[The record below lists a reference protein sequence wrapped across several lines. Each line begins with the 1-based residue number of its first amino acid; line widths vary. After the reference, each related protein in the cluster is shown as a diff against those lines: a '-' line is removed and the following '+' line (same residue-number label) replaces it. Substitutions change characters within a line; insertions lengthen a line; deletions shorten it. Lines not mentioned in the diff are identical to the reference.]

1 MASVSISLHLGVLH
15 AQAVTWSSFSFPLL
29 LMVTLLGGSQ
39 LNLQAVSLEAA
50 PSGAPGL
57 PLLPNSC
64 LKSVKASRENNAE
77 RQPSSALHFS
87 LGFQLLALLSPWFAS
102 DGFQRDLFS

>member
-15 AQAVTWSSFSFPLL
+15 AQVVTWSSFSFPLL

-39 LNLQAVSLEAA
+39 LNLQAVSLEAP

-57 PLLPNSC
+57 PLLPIFT
-64 LKSVKASRENNAE
+64 
-77 RQPSSALHFS
+77 Q
-87 LGFQLLALLSPWFAS
+87 
-102 DGFQRDLFS
+102 